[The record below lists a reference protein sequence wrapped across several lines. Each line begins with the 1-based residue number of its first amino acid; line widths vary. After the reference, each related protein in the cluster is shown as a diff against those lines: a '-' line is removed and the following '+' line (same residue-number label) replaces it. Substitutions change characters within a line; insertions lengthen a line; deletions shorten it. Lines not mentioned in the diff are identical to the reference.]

1 MENHRP
7 RGREKHV
14 AGPGKTVY
22 KRGDGLGQAL
32 EATLPP
38 ALAKFYQSTT
48 QLLRDKQ
55 YRIVSA
61 ARNGA
66 REFAQSSKVDQEELV
81 HLAKD
86 LGTKEGDAL
95 ASALLG
101 AVTYDRTSS
110 SMTNAYACPSA
121 FPSASPPPWTKRRP
135 PSVRSA
141 WTRAISGASSSSP
154 ACKWVA
160 RRPPAASPPPAGRA
174 GDGGGGRPHRG
185 RCAPGGDHPGHL
197 PLHRCLSAVPP
208 DPAHPQE
215 QISSHA

>member
-32 EATLPP
+32 EAPLPP

-55 YRIVSA
+55 YRTVSA

-95 ASALLG
+95 ASP
-101 AVTYDRTSS
+101 
-110 SMTNAYACPSA
+110 CW
-121 FPSASPPPWTKRRP
+121 ASR
-135 PSVRSA
+135 
-141 WTRAISGASSSSP
+141 
-154 ACKWVA
+154 
-160 RRPPAASPPPAGRA
+160 
-174 GDGGGGRPHRG
+174 
-185 RCAPGGDHPGHL
+185 
-197 PLHRCLSAVPP
+197 
-208 DPAHPQE
+208 
-215 QISSHA
+215 